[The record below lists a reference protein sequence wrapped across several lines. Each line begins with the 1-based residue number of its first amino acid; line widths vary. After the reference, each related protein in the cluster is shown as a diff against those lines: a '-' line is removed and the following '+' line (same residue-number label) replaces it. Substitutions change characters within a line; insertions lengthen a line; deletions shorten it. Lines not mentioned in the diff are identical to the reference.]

1 MTDDIPHS
9 AMERA
14 AEWTNKTFGKRL
26 FQAAHIGNSVM
37 GRAFASYIVE
47 HEGAPLKGACVT
59 EGDMYCDHDEPC
71 AATELEDNKTAIG
84 ETASDTSDEIPQWAY
99 VKVDQYI
106 RAPNYR
112 SVLTLERYA
121 DLLRELAASLIAER
135 GEPIDPLMKEARE
148 VAAKYYLEEG
158 CHSAAAKCRSG
169 EWDNGAAVK
178 WRLEGLRRG
187 IELGKAGAA

>member
-135 GEPIDPLMKEARE
+135 GEPIDPLLIEARE
-148 VAAKYYLEEG
+148 IVAKFYEG
-158 CHSAAAKCRSG
+158 
-169 EWDNGAAVK
+169 NGGPISSENFRAGKLDTTPLARVT
-178 WRLEGLRRG
+178 LEGLRRG